1 MCSKSTEVRMG
12 FTGETFSP
20 GIHMCYIYNDEG
32 QRKKVI
38 SRFLESG
45 LLSGE
50 KASYFMDVVTIDEM
64 SEYFASLGLDRLL
77 REHEGRFSVA
87 TAKDTYYPSDT
98 FVPDEM
104 LDRLGVFYAQS
115 IQEGYTGARVSG
127 EMSWALRDVPGRSRL
142 IEYEARV
149 NDVLLTYPV
158 NAICQYNAGL
168 FDGAL
173 LFDVLSVHPMMIVH
187 GQIVKNPYYIKPEEF
202 LKEYFARKQGRA

>member
-1 MCSKSTEVRMG
+1 MG
-12 FTGETFSP
+12 FTGQTFLP
-20 GIHMCYIYNDEG
+20 GVHMCYIYNDEA

-38 SRFLESG
+38 SKFLESG

-50 KASYFMDVVTIDEM
+50 KASYFMDVISTDEIN
-64 SEYFASLGLDRLL
+64 EYLSSLGLDRLL
-77 REHEGRFSVA
+77 KEHEGRFSVA
-87 TAKDTYYPSDT
+87 TAKDTYYPSGT
-98 FVPDEM
+98 FVTDDM
-104 LDRLGVFYAQS
+104 LDRLGAFYTQS
-115 IQEGYTGARVSG
+115 IEEGYTGARVSG
-127 EMSWALRDVPGRSRL
+127 EMSWAVRDVPGFSHL

-187 GQIVKNPYYIKPEEF
+187 GQIVQNPYYIKPEVF
-202 LKEYFARKQGRA
+202 LKEYFARKQG